1 MGNFNSRFIVSFD
14 RELKMTDTAKRTT
27 RTVQR
32 DNYVLYEL
40 RDSSTFT
47 ISVNKSQS
55 NELTD
60 EMLRKLNKTSRHF

>member
-1 MGNFNSRFIVSFD
+1 
-14 RELKMTDTAKRTT
+14 MTDTAKRTT